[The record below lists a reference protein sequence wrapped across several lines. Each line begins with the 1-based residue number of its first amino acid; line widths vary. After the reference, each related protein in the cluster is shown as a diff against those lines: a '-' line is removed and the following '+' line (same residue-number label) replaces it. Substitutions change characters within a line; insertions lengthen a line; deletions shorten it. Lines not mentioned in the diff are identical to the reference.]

1 MICFKKLLKSVK
13 KKQLVQGFIIRQS
26 RARDE
31 DLIVS
36 IITRESLQNL
46 YRFYGARH
54 GTINLGFKIDF
65 EIQTSLKSSI
75 SQLRDVIHLGFPWMV
90 DYDKLR
96 LWQQFIALFYPH
108 LHQNDGI
115 EPFYF
120 NVLDTAASRWG
131 KQNAK
136 RVAIETYVALLRYEG
151 RLHQEMRCF
160 FCEQPIEQNVSLIRA
175 YLPAHKHCSHTLE
188 ISKAAL
194 LELYAT
200 QSTLFLDDGDINRLW
215 EVMLQGL

>member
-1 MICFKKLLKSVK
+1 M
-13 KKQLVQGFIIRQS
+13 QGYIIKQS

-65 EIQTSLKSSI
+65 EIRSSLKSSI
-75 SQLRDVIHLGFPWMV
+75 AQLRDVMHLGFPWMV

-108 LHQNDGI
+108 LHQNDAI

-120 NVLDTAASRWG
+120 NILEAAASRWG

-136 RVAIETYVALLRYEG
+136 RVAVETYVALLDFEG
-151 RLHQEMRCF
+151 RLHREMECF
-160 FCEQPIEQNVSLIRA
+160 FCDQPIEQRVSLIRA
-175 YLPAHKHCSHTLE
+175 YLPAHKECSHTLGV
-188 ISKAAL
+188 SKVAL
-194 LELYAT
+194 LDLYTT
-200 QSTLFLDDGDINRLW
+200 QSSLFLNDEDIDRLW
-215 EVMLQGL
+215 RVMLEGL